1 MAIFRSS
8 YSAVDESERTPCQF
22 CDKAFAERH
31 HFINHANKVNP
42 FSMSNKAYDHVV
54 ITL

>member
-42 FSMSNKAYDHVV
+42 FSMSNKAYDHDV